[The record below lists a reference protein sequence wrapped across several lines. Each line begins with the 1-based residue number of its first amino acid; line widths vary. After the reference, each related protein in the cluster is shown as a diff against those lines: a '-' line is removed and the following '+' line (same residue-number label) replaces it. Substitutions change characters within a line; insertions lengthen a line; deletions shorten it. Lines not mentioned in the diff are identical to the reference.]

1 MMKHTAPPLDLAQ
14 WNRLACEGAKLWLEA
29 SQVMWLRGLRL
40 MAGGKLAEREA
51 ERMVREK
58 LIAAMMLWPF
68 VARGGAE
75 QSPEQVSARVL
86 QHYRGPVRA
95 NRRRLSR

>member
-1 MMKHTAPPLDLAQ
+1 MAVKKDTLPQLAMDS
-14 WNRLACEGAKLWLEA
+14 WMLGFEA
-29 SQVMWLRGLRL
+29 ANVMWLRGMRI

-58 LIAAMMLWPF
+58 LVANAMLWPTLLM
-68 VARGGAE
+68 GGFGQTAE
-75 QSPEQVSARVL
+75 QLGARTL
-86 QHYRGPVRA
+86 AHYAKEVRA

>member
-1 MMKHTAPPLDLAQ
+1 M
-14 WNRLACEGAKLWLEA
+14 LWMEA
-29 SQVMWLRGLRL
+29 SQVMWLRGLRM

-58 LIAAMMLWPF
+58 LVASMTLWPF
-68 VARGGAE
+68 VAMGGM
-75 QSPEQVSARVL
+75 QQTPEQVSDRVL
-86 QHYRGPVRA
+86 RHYRKPVRA